1 MSNEDN
7 ETNNEVFERFIVMGV
22 DTKSKGK
29 NYKYILQINIST
41 EKNAYNKQLNNLL
54 CLIIL
59 HIRFYICADRK

>member
-29 NYKYILQINIST
+29 KDKYILQINIST
-41 EKNAYNKQLNNLL
+41 EKNAYNEQLNKLL

-59 HIRFYICADRK
+59 QIRFDIRTDSE